1 MWLHVFLQEAPS
13 IADLFLWQRGLT
25 VLSCWHNIPTM
36 KAKLI
41 RYDKGSEGN
50 NLAFLHPDFTIFS
63 TESYDKILFEIASIV
78 NLWDAGEL
86 KARSYGRIIWKCF

>member
-1 MWLHVFLQEAPS
+1 
-13 IADLFLWQRGLT
+13 
-25 VLSCWHNIPTM
+25 M

-41 RYDKGSEGN
+41 RYDKGLEGN
-50 NLAFLHPDFTIFS
+50 NLAFLHPGLTIFS
-63 TESYDKILFEIASIV
+63 TESYDKILFETAGIV